1 MMSAFTIKLIAM
13 LSMLTDHAGYILM
26 LTGRTRGD
34 MYMLLRSIG
43 RPAFVL
49 FAFLI
54 VNGCEKTSD
63 MKRYLSRLVIFAL
76 VSQPAYS
83 LAFTPENYRAPL
95 FSAAPTAELMSVSP
109 AAAALVAFVVLV
121 YLWCVCAWRVDASL
135 LWLCAAL
142 ILPYVQLEAFGLVIL
157 GDGLNVFYTLGVSLA
172 LIGALK
178 GLSTDGAYKDVRRW
192 AVLLAAVAV
201 AALVHARADYGLFG
215 VALILGLYL
224 TRRSRAAQ
232 AAVIL
237 LWCFAEYYVRMHY
250 VQLMLFAML
259 AVLPVLFYSGRRG
272 PRARGFY
279 WIYPLHLYAF
289 SLAGILLLR

>member
-1 MMSAFTIKLIAM
+1 M
-13 LSMLTDHAGYILM
+13 
-26 LTGRTRGD
+26 
-34 MYMLLRSIG
+34 
-43 RPAFVL
+43 
-49 FAFLI
+49 
-54 VNGCEKTSD
+54 
-63 MKRYLSRLVIFAL
+63 
-76 VSQPAYS
+76 
-83 LAFTPENYRAPL
+83 
-95 FSAAPTAELMSVSP
+95 
-109 AAAALVAFVVLV
+109 
-121 YLWCVCAWRVDASL
+121 
-135 LWLCAAL
+135 
-142 ILPYVQLEAFGLVIL
+142 QLEAFGLVIL

-178 GLSTDGAYKDVRRW
+178 GLSAGGAYKDVRRW
-192 AVLLAAVAV
+192 AVLLAAVAA

-232 AAVIL
+232 AAVML